1 METKA
6 LFLKKAAA
14 LAPSLQEREVRPVR
28 TVSPARAADGTV
40 TLTETGDYRSLCLR
54 SGDTACLDFGDH
66 FVGHL
71 TLCLGSEGSHP
82 DAPAWLQIQFAE
94 RPQELF
100 EDVGSYHGWISKG
113 WIQQEQLHVDV
124 LPATV
129 ALPRRYAFRYV
140 KLTVLD
146 VSSKYALRLT
156 DCLCRETTCADA
168 SALPAFPLDDPEL
181 ARIDAVG
188 CRTLRSCMQTVFE
201 DGPKRDR
208 RLWLGDLRLQALA
221 SYASYRNDDLV
232 KRCLYLFAGTANA
245 EGRVAACL
253 FTEPE
258 VEADDTYMFD
268 YSLFFIPTLRDYWR
282 ATGDRETLEEL
293 WPTAL
298 RQVELARANFDE
310 TGLVRDSDV
319 LGWCFVDWNLD
330 LNKQAGAQAIYLYCL
345 RALTELAEALG
356 EQSLCETL
364 REEYQA
370 KKQRALSALWD
381 NARQVFVSGRDRQIS
396 WASQVWMILAGVLD
410 PGSGAAL
417 LRRVAV
423 MPEAEKMVTP
433 YLYHHYVDALLS
445 VGEKER
451 ALQTIRDYWGGMAAQ
466 GADTFWE
473 LYDPSDPNASPYG
486 GTVVNSFCH
495 AWSCTPTYFLRNFFL
510 SRINDAKAAQPQKVI
525 SC

>member
-1 METKA
+1 M
-6 LFLKKAAA
+6 
-14 LAPSLQEREVRPVR
+14 PSLREQEVRPIC
-28 TVSPARAADGTV
+28 TV
-40 TLTETGDYRSLCLR
+40 TFHQSAGGMVSVEETEDYRSLCLR
-54 SGDTACLDFGDH
+54 SGDTVCLDFGDH

-71 TLCLGSEGSHP
+71 TLRLGFEGSHP
-82 DAPAWLQIQFAE
+82 DAPAWLRIQFAE
-94 RPQELF
+94 RGQELF
-100 EDVGSYHGWISKG
+100 EDVESYHGWISKG

-156 DCLCRETTCADA
+156 DCVCRETTCADA

-181 ARIDAVG
+181 ARIDAVA

-221 SYASYRNDDLV
+221 SYATYRNDELV
-232 KRCLYLFAGTANA
+232 KRCLYLFAGTANE
-245 EGRVAACL
+245 EGRLAACL

-268 YSLFFIPTLRDYWR
+268 YSLFFIPTLRDYWN

-298 RQVELARANFDE
+298 RQVELARECFDD
-310 TGLVRDSDV
+310 TGLIRDSDV
-319 LGWCFVDWNLD
+319 LGWCFVDWNLN
-330 LNKQAGAQAIYLYCL
+330 LNKQASAQAIYLYCL
-345 RALTELAEALG
+345 NALMELADTVGGHALSARL
-356 EQSLCETL
+356 E
-364 REEYQA
+364 EEYQA
-370 KKQRALSALWD
+370 KKQQALSALWD
-381 NARQVFVSGRDRQIS
+381 SEKQVFISGAGRQIS
-396 WASQVWMILAGVLD
+396 WASQVWMVLAGVLE
-410 PGSGAAL
+410 PSEGAAL
-417 LRRVAV
+417 LHRIAA

-433 YLYHHYVDALLS
+433 YLYHHYVDALFS
-445 VGEKER
+445 VGEKGQ
-451 ALQTIRDYWGGMAAQ
+451 ALETLRGYWGGMVDQ

-473 LYDPSDPNASPYG
+473 LYDPSNPNESPYG
-486 GTVVNSFCH
+486 GTIVNSFCH
-495 AWSCTPTYFLRNFFL
+495 AWSCTPTYFLRRGSL
-510 SRINDAKAAQPQKVI
+510 GEAASVKN
-525 SC
+525 

>member
-1 METKA
+1 MATNA

-14 LAPSLQEREVRPVR
+14 LTPPLREREVRPVR
-28 TVSPARAADGTV
+28 TVSLVRAEDGTV
-40 TLTETGDYRSLCLR
+40 SLTEAGDYRTLSMR

-71 TLCLGSEGSHP
+71 TLRLGFEGSHP
-82 DAPAWLQIQFAE
+82 DAPAWLRIQFAE

-100 EDVGSYHGWISKG
+100 EDADAYHGWISKG
-113 WIQQEQLHVDV
+113 WIQQEQFHVDV
-124 LPATV
+124 LPTAV

-146 VSSKYALRLT
+146 VSSKYALRLA

-168 SALPAFPLDDPEL
+168 STLPAFPADDPEL
-181 ARIDAVG
+181 ARIDAVA
-188 CRTLRSCMQTVFE
+188 CRTLRNCMQTVFE

-208 RLWLGDLRLQALA
+208 RLWMGDLRLQALA

-232 KRCLYLFAGTANA
+232 KRCLYLFAGTANE

-298 RQVELARANFDE
+298 RQAELARANFDD

-319 LGWCFVDWNLD
+319 LGWCFVDWNLN

-345 RALTELAEALG
+345 KALTELAAELG
-356 EQSLCETL
+356 EQSLHKEL
-364 REEYQA
+364 EEEYQA
-370 KKQRALSALWD
+370 KKQRAISALWD
-381 NARQVFVSGRDRQIS
+381 KDRQVFISGSDRQVS
-396 WASQVWMILAGVLD
+396 WASQVWMILAGVLEPAD
-410 PGSGAAL
+410 GAAL
-417 LRRVAV
+417 LRRVAA

-445 VGEKER
+445 VGEKEQ
-451 ALQTIRDYWGGMAAQ
+451 ALRVIRDYWGGMAAQ

-473 LYDPSDPNASPYG
+473 LFDPSDPNASPYG
-486 GTVVNSFCH
+486 GTIVNSFCH
-495 AWSCTPTYFLRNFFL
+495 AWSCTPAYFLRKYSF
-510 SRINDAKAAQPQKVI
+510 
-525 SC
+525 